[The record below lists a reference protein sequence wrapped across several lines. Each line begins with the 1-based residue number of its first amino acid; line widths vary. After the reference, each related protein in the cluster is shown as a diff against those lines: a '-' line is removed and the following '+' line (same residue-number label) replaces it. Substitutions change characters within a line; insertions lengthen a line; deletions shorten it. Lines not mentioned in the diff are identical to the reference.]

1 MPCGFEKFDQ
11 KILKL
16 IFVGLQKWNKILYG
30 HKTLVHDSTI
40 TA

>member
-16 IFVGLQKWNKILYG
+16 FVNWTSKVKQDFVWP
-30 HKTLVHDSTI
+30 
-40 TA
+40 